1 MINIKKDKSLLE
13 ILFMIFFIFGTKVL
27 FIPAFI
33 FFGILVYKEYYKEKK
48 KKLIDIF
55 NTLKTAV
62 FYKFL
67 LSILYPYGNIEDE
80 SFRMLILI
88 YIIDS
93 VYKVKIKKFKISYFS
108 YGILSLFILGVVWNY
123 FSFGGIESVKE
134 YIYRNI
140 NLLLPV
146 LLLDVYY
153 SEKKYIKITKYIIP
167 LTGLGIFIRY
177 FESMNTVYILKG
189 GMISLFSVVLPFTL
203 FFIFDLK
210 NKKWKIFYS
219 IIVMLDVVLII
230 KLGARAGLFGTL
242 ITFVLILLISQNLK
256 RILFFITIVLI
267 LLFGMTRIPNVE
279 NHFFRYRD
287 FSTRSREYLIRAG
300 AYCFE
305 KNPVFGV
312 GSGNTQKYFIE
323 YSETKF
329 LEENKLK
336 NESEINT
343 VKNHYLRYFP
353 DTHNIIVDFMAQN
366 GIYGII
372 FSVLLC
378 MILPLYI
385 MYVYLKTR
393 KIKYLKYLG
402 SVLGFLVTGQS
413 WSLWTKHNI
422 GVIYLIIIIIM
433 FWREKTDEKEYNF

>member
-1 MINIKKDKSLLE
+1 MINIKRDKSLLE
-13 ILFMIFFIFGTKVL
+13 ILFMIFFFFGTKAL

-33 FFGILVYKEYYKEKK
+33 FLGIFIYKEYYKEKK
-48 KKLIDIF
+48 KKLTDIF
-55 NTLKTAV
+55 NVLKTAV

-67 LSILYPYGNIEDE
+67 LSILYPYGNIDDE

-93 VYKVKIKKFKISYFS
+93 IYKFKIKKFKISYFS
-108 YGILSLFILGVVWNY
+108 YGILSLFILGIIWNY
-123 FSFGGIESVKE
+123 LSFGGIESVKE
-134 YIYRNI
+134 YIYRNV
-140 NLLLPV
+140 NLLLPI

-153 SEKKYIKITKYIIP
+153 SEKKNIEITKYIIP

-177 FESMNTVYILKG
+177 FENMNTIYILKG
-189 GMISLFSVVLPFTL
+189 GMISLFSVILPFTL

-210 NKKWKIFYS
+210 NKRWQIFYS
-219 IIVMLDVVLII
+219 IIVILDIVLII
-230 KLGARAGLFGTL
+230 KLGARAGLFGTV

-256 RILFFITIVLI
+256 RILFFTTIILI

-433 FWREKTDEKEYNF
+433 FWSEKIYEKEHSF

>member
-13 ILFMIFFIFGTKVL
+13 ILFMIFFIFGTKAL

-33 FFGILVYKEYYKEKK
+33 FLGIFIYKEYYKEKK
-48 KKLIDIF
+48 KNLIDIF

-67 LSILYPYGNIEDE
+67 LSILYPYGNIDDE

-93 VYKVKIKKFKISYFS
+93 VYKFKIKKFKISYFS
-108 YGILSLFILGVVWNY
+108 YGVLSLFTLGIIWNY
-123 FSFGGIESVKE
+123 FSFGGIESVQE

-177 FESMNTVYILKG
+177 FENMDTVYILKG
-189 GMISLFSVVLPFTL
+189 GMISLFSVILPFTL

-219 IIVMLDVVLII
+219 IIAILDIALII

-242 ITFVLILLISQNLK
+242 ITVILILLISQNLK
-256 RILFFITIVLI
+256 RILLFIVIVLI
-267 LLFGMTRIPNVE
+267 FLFGMTRIPNIE

-300 AYCFE
+300 VYCFE

-366 GIYGII
+366 GIYGIL

-378 MILPLYI
+378 MALPLYI
-385 MYVYLKTR
+385 MYIYLKTR
-393 KIKYLKYLG
+393 KTKYLKYLG
-402 SVLGFLVTGQS
+402 SILGFLVTGQS

-433 FWREKTDEKEYNF
+433 FWRENTYEKEHSF